1 MDLGQ
6 LEFAITRHLEGD
18 LSDEESRALD
28 EILRTD
34 ERARLMLT
42 DHWKLTALLRSWP
55 VPELGWEELSADISA
70 MVTGKIAP
78 HVAAEDQKLQR
89 LFTHLAPLP
98 AVRWDR
104 LAAQLTAAVQNEM
117 ESVGAED
124 EALTAALRAAPVP
137 AVNWNALAK
146 QISNHIDSAEGEAE
160 ARLDEML
167 RSELAPEVNWDQL
180 SQQIQG
186 KIQVLEAHEDA
197 RLDAL
202 LKSEAMPAVN
212 FERLSQHISA
222 EVAAVDAQLDGHLDA
237 TLRSSPVPAVKWDA
251 LAAHISQ
258 SVAQAADEQAAAA
271 SAQRET
277 MRIGWGSKWMRNV
290 TRLAIAAVVALA
302 AAVGI
307 RTYLGHGP
315 DDQITTPIGKP
326 TAVAVVEGPQREEAT
341 GTAVVDV
348 QIGPAPSYADAH
360 RMSDELDPADSAPV
374 VFALPVRSY
383 EDNSPGIFE

>member
-1 MDLGQ
+1 MDLEQ

-55 VPELGWEELSADISA
+55 LPEVGWDELSADISA

-78 HVAAEDQKLQR
+78 HVAAEDQKLQA
-89 LFTHLAPLP
+89 LLGHLPLLP
-98 AVRWDR
+98 AIRWDR
-104 LAAQLTAAVQNEM
+104 LAAHLSSAVQSEM

-124 EALTAALRAAPVP
+124 ETLNAALRAMPMP
-137 AVNWNALAK
+137 AMKWDALAK
-146 QISNHIDSAEGEAE
+146 QISNHIDAAEAE
-160 ARLDEML
+160 AEERLDTML

-186 KIQVLEAHEDA
+186 KIEVVEAHEDA
-197 RLDAL
+197 RLDSL
-202 LKSEAMPAVN
+202 LKSESVPAVN
-212 FERLSQHISA
+212 FDRLAQHISA
-222 EVAAVDAQLDGHLDA
+222 EVAAVDAKADEQLDAALKA
-237 TLRSSPVPAVKWDA
+237 SPVPAVKWEA
-251 LAAHISQ
+251 LAAHLSQ
-258 SVAQAADEQAAAA
+258 SVAQAADEKAAAEA
-271 SAQRET
+271 AQRET

-290 TRLAIAAVVALA
+290 TRLAMAAMVALVV
-302 AAVGI
+302 AVGI
-307 RTYLGHGP
+307 RAYLGHGP
-315 DDQITTPIGKP
+315 SDQISTPIGQP
-326 TAVAVVEGPQREEAT
+326 TVVAVVEGPQREEAA

-360 RMSDELDPADSAPV
+360 RMSEELDPSDRAPV

-383 EDNSPGIFE
+383 EDNPPGIFE